1 MDYLCE
7 ETRMKIEILGTGC
20 PKCKKLEALVRA
32 TVDKLGL
39 DAEITHVH
47 DMDEILSYNVM
58 MTPALVVDGLVK
70 LSGRLPS
77 GDQLEKLLQ

>member
-1 MDYLCE
+1 
-7 ETRMKIEILGTGC
+7 MKIEVLGSGC
-20 PKCKKLEALVRA
+20 PKCRKLESMVRA

-39 DAEITHVH
+39 DADVTHVH

-70 LSGRLPS
+70 LSGRLPNEA
-77 GDQLEKLLQ
+77 QLVELLK

>member
-39 DAEITHVH
+39 DADITHVH
-47 DMDEILSYNVM
+47 DMDEILSHNVM

>member
-1 MDYLCE
+1 MI
-7 ETRMKIEILGTGC
+7 IEVLGSGC
-20 PKCKKLEALVRA
+20 PKCKKLDAMVRA

-47 DMDEILSYNVM
+47 DMDKILSYNVM

>member
-1 MDYLCE
+1 
-7 ETRMKIEILGTGC
+7 MKIEILGTGC

>member
-1 MDYLCE
+1 
-7 ETRMKIEILGTGC
+7 MKIEILGTGC

-39 DAEITHVH
+39 DADITHVH
-47 DMDEILSYNVM
+47 DMDEILSHNVM